1 MLVIPAVDIRGGRCV
16 RLYMGDKDRETVY
29 GDPVEM
35 AMKWQELGAKRLH
48 VVDLDGAFQGVPVN
62 LAVVR
67 EICSALSIPV
77 EVGGGIRSLKTIE
90 VLLGA
95 GVEWAI
101 LGTML
106 VEDQRM
112 AREAARSFEG
122 HLIAGIDARSGRV
135 AVKGWEEGTS
145 LDALELARWCEGEGF
160 SAIIYTDISRDGT
173 LAGPGLEE
181 TARIAREVSVPVIA
195 SGGVSSL
202 EDLLEV
208 AKLEPLGVMG
218 VIVGKAL
225 YDGRVD
231 LREAQRILDG
241 KEG

>member
-1 MLVIPAVDIRGGRCV
+1 MLVIPAVDVKGGRCV

-35 AMKWQELGAKRLH
+35 AMKWQELGARRLH

-77 EVGGGIRSLKTIE
+77 EVGGGVRSLKTIE

-106 VEDQRM
+106 VEDRHM

-122 HLIAGIDARSGRV
+122 HLIAGIDARSGWV

-145 LDALELARWCEGEGF
+145 LNALELARWCEGEGF

-173 LAGPGLEE
+173 LAGPNLEE
-181 TARIAREVSVPVIA
+181 TARIAREVSIPVIA

-202 EDLLEV
+202 EDVLEV